1 MSGIC
6 GIAGE
11 LVTHQ
16 SAQSDLNA
24 MLGAL
29 HRRGADG
36 EATHASLEEQVLLG
50 FRWLKTDS
58 TEKNPA
64 ITISE
69 DGHLVLVC
77 DGHVFNAAEVTPW
90 LSSRGHTLTGRH
102 SSEVLLHLYEE
113 EGPEGWKRVDAQF
126 SLAIW
131 DKRNRTLTLGR
142 DYLGVRM
149 LYYYASP
156 QGIVFSSE
164 IKSLLSHSGVNAAL
178 NVQALVPYLTFINVP
193 TPQLLFQ
200 NIFKIPSAHTATWQ
214 RNAVALKQYWDLTES
229 PVAEN
234 TDESFYVRRTRELH
248 EAAVAH
254 REASAPIG
262 ALLSGGNDSSAN
274 VALLA
279 RAGRRPLHTFT
290 CGLAEVE
297 GQAHYSD
304 LEYARQ
310 VAKLAGSVHHEALIS
325 ANDFIATIP
334 KTIDILDDLVSEPS
348 SVFLYHALQMA
359 RNEGLKVVIA
369 GEANDELTCG
379 HREMI
384 NIRERYYQRWAP
396 LMKAPRWARKSVAA
410 AAAAVASK
418 HQATLRRAAADDEYF
433 WNFEI
438 AWSDTEISDAVT
450 QATQSQVSMT
460 APAETVRHVAERLR
474 NSEHGQRDYMNY
486 IVYAMMQD
494 HYFGNLM
501 MGKMDLIASNF
512 GIEVRSPYTEPSYA
526 HFVFNVPAQFKAR
539 PDVVKYFFKKAIEG
553 LLPNE
558 IIYRPK
564 QGFRAPVVELFEGPL
579 ADWSRPVLLESG
591 LTAAGYLN
599 ADHLRHL
606 LEVHR
611 TGKRDYSTRLW
622 TVMVLNLWYER
633 WIRQRSRN

>member
-1 MSGIC
+1 VSIREKLAKRARKARLTLSSDAISGL
-6 GIAGE
+6 IAYFE
-11 LVTHQ
+11 LLKKWNHKVSLT
-16 SAQSDLNA
+16 SLPIVE
-24 MLGAL
+24 
-29 HRRGADG
+29 DG
-36 EATHASLEEQVLLG
+36 EEALDRLLIEPALAAAFIPKPDAVVIDVG
-50 FRWLKTDS
+50 S
-58 TEKNPA
+58 GGGSPA
-64 ITISE
+64 IPMKLLAPAVSMRMIESKTRKAAFLREAIR
-69 DGHLVLVC
+69 HL
-77 DGHVFNAAEVTPW
+77 
-90 LSSRGHTLTGRH
+90 TLTGTTVEAFRV
-102 SSEVLLHLYEE
+102 EELLIR
-113 EGPEGWKRVDAQF
+113 P
-126 SLAIW
+126 
-131 DKRNRTLTLGR
+131 
-142 DYLGVRM
+142 
-149 LYYYASP
+149 
-156 QGIVFSSE
+156 
-164 IKSLLSHSGVNAAL
+164 
-178 NVQALVPYLTFINVP
+178 
-193 TPQLLFQ
+193 
-200 NIFKIPSAHTATWQ
+200 
-214 RNAVALKQYWDLTES
+214 
-229 PVAEN
+229 
-234 TDESFYVRRTRELH
+234 ELH